1 MTTNDELARLRAAFA
16 APAVSAKGAKGAKEA
31 PEACPPSDRIWLAV
45 RGELPPDELR
55 GIVDHIATCSACAED
70 WRIAMVF
77 EEESRAA
84 PASPI
89 PVREK
94 KTATV
99 RHRAWMAIAAS
110 ILVAVVGFQLRPQP
124 KGPEQEAVTYRG
136 GDPTGVQSLVEG
148 PLSRDAFV
156 LRWTASPMAESYNL
170 QVSTTGYDSLFQA
183 DGLTST
189 KCRVPAEKLTGMRSG
204 DKVLWAVTPVARGG
218 DLLPLQTFQT
228 SLK

>member
-16 APAVSAKGAKGAKEA
+16 APAVSAKGAKEE

-77 EEESRAA
+77 EEESRAVVPA
-84 PASPI
+84 PPL
-89 PVREK
+89 PLRT
-94 KTATV
+94 KTVTV

-110 ILVAVVGFQLRPQP
+110 ILVAVVGFQLRQP
-124 KGPEQEAVTYRG
+124 KVPEQEAIDRG
-136 GDPTGVQSLVEG
+136 GVPTGVQSLVTE
-148 PLSRDAFV
+148 PLPRDAFV
-156 LRWTASPMAESYNL
+156 LRWKASPVAESYNL
-170 QVSTTGYDSLFQA
+170 QVSTIGYDPLFQA

-189 KCRVPAEKLTGMRSG
+189 KCRVPAESLTRMRSG

>member
-16 APAVSAKGAKGAKEA
+16 APAVSGTGGTGA
-31 PEACPPSDRIWLAV
+31 PEPESCPPSDRIWLAV

-55 GIVDHIATCSACAED
+55 EIVDHVATCPACAED

-84 PASPI
+84 PI

-94 KTATV
+94 TAPL
-99 RHRAWMAIAAS
+99 RHRAWMALAAS
-110 ILVAVVGFQLRPQP
+110 ILVAVVGFQIF
-124 KGPEQEAVTYRG
+124 KPEDKPEKEPPSFRG
-136 GDPTGVQSLVEG
+136 DAEIILSLVEG

-156 LRWTASPMAESYNL
+156 LRWTPLPDAESYDL
-170 QVSTTGYDSLFQA
+170 QVSTTGYDPLFQA

-189 KCRVPAEKLTGMRSG
+189 HCRVPAEKLARMRSG
-204 DKVLWAVTPVARGG
+204 DTVLWAVTPVTRGG
-218 DLLPLQTFQT
+218 RLPLQTFQA